1 MINQPGGGGGGGDGM
16 INQIPVVV
24 CFSGDSLPRPTYLT
38 DDPGHVNK

>member
-24 CFSGDSLPRPTYLT
+24 CLVAILCQDLPT
-38 DDPGHVNK
+38 